1 MNALPVSP
9 DNERALRDIGR
20 AAGGALLFSL
30 PMLMTM
36 ELWYIALYI
45 ERWKLLLFL
54 FSSFPLLILLSRQIG
69 FEKTTGWS
77 EAVKDSL
84 VAVGISFATCFVILS
99 LLDVLSAGMSPDG
112 VIGAVAVQLVPAS
125 IGALLARSQLG
136 VQKGEENE
144 RPESYWRELFLMVVG
159 ALFLAFNLAPTE
171 ETLLIS
177 HKTTYLHTLA
187 ILAASLLIMHG
198 FVFSLGFAG
207 GSELTDELTTPRAF
221 LFFTLPG
228 YLISALLSLYLLW
241 IFGSLEG
248 LALGATSKAVVV
260 QALPASIGAAA
271 ARLIL

>member
-1 MNALPVSP
+1 MNSLPVDP
-9 DNERALRDIGR
+9 HNQRALRDMGR
-20 AAGGALLFSL
+20 AAAGALLFSL

-54 FSSFPLLILLSRQIG
+54 FSSFPLLILLSRMIG

-77 EAVKDSL
+77 EAVKDSM
-84 VAVGISFATCFVILS
+84 VAIGISFSTCFVILF
-99 LLDVLSAGMSPDG
+99 LLGVLSSDLNLDNLTA
-112 VIGAVAVQLVPAS
+112 AVAVQLVPAS

-136 VQKGEENE
+136 VEKAEDNE
-144 RPESYWRELFLMVVG
+144 RPESYSRELFLMAVG
-159 ALFLAFNLAPTE
+159 ALFLAFNVAPTE

-177 HKTTYLHTLA
+177 YKITYLHTLA
-187 ILAASLLIMHG
+187 ILAVSLLIMHG

-207 GSELTDELTTPRAF
+207 GRELTDELTTPRAF

-228 YLISALLSLYLLW
+228 YVISALLSLYLLW
-241 IFGSLEG
+241 IFGSLDG
-248 LALGATSKAVVV
+248 LAPGAISKVVVV

>member
-1 MNALPVSP
+1 MNSLPVDP
-9 DNERALRDIGR
+9 HNQRALRDMGR
-20 AAGGALLFSL
+20 AAAGALLFSL

-54 FSSFPLLILLSRQIG
+54 FSSFPLLILLSRMIG

-77 EAVKDSL
+77 EAVKDSM
-84 VAVGISFATCFVILS
+84 VAVGISFSTCFVILF
-99 LLDVLSAGMSPDG
+99 LLGVLSSDLNLDNLTA
-112 VIGAVAVQLVPAS
+112 AVAVQLVPAS

-136 VQKGEENE
+136 VEKAEDNE
-144 RPESYWRELFLMVVG
+144 RPESYSRELFLMAVG
-159 ALFLAFNLAPTE
+159 ALFLAFNVAPTE

-177 HKTTYLHTLA
+177 YKITYLHTLA
-187 ILAASLLIMHG
+187 ILAVSLLIMHG

-207 GSELTDELTTPRAF
+207 GRELTDELTTPRAF

-228 YLISALLSLYLLW
+228 YVISALLSLYLLW
-241 IFGSLEG
+241 IFGSLDG
-248 LALGATSKAVVV
+248 LAPGAISKAVVV